1 MRSAPNSTSRA
12 ATCAGPTRA
21 AAAIA
26 AVALAPA
33 ISRRRGRCAAMA
45 PVTNQVAANTKARV
59 AIALRGAGELPSR
72 GLHHIAAVVD
82 LRDDAIGLVLA
93 VQRDSGAG
101 PFGRRI
107 SGGLISKHITVPV
120 SVLAGDD
127 DAGLVGR
134 PRSLIPMASRARAR
148 TR

>member
-1 MRSAPNSTSRA
+1 MNHSDLPAGLCALPARPAPER
-12 ATCAGPTRA
+12 
-21 AAAIA
+21 
-26 AVALAPA
+26 
-33 ISRRRGRCAAMA
+33 
-45 PVTNQVAANTKARV
+45 KA
-59 AIALRGAGELPSR
+59 R

-120 SVLAGDD
+120 GVLAGDD
-127 DAGLVGR
+127 DAGLVGVLAGR
-134 PRSLIPMASRARAR
+134 HGGIERHDDPHQVRDISMDWPARLLDQRAGPKGTGYVVQYLGVELLPAEPGAL
-148 TR
+148 